1 MNFGGNSLIL
11 ILFLLMFTQGG
22 CGLDS
27 SMLIL
32 ILFLC
37 MFQQGNSFGICEAK

>member
-11 ILFLLMFTQGG
+11 ILFLLMFMQGG

-27 SMLIL
+27 TMLIL
-32 ILFLC
+32 ILFLF
-37 MFQQGNSFGICEAK
+37 MGQGNNCGLCEAK

>member
-11 ILFLLMFTQGG
+11 ILLLLMFTQGS

-32 ILFLC
+32 ILFLF
-37 MFQQGNSFGICEAK
+37 MFQGNNFGICEAN

>member
-1 MNFGGNSLIL
+1 MNFGGNNLIL
-11 ILFLLMFTQGG
+11 IIFLLMFMQGG

-32 ILFLC
+32 ILFCFML
-37 MFQQGNSFGICEAK
+37 QGNNFSLCEAK

>member
-1 MNFGGNSLIL
+1 MNFGGNNLIL
-11 ILFLLMFTQGG
+11 ILFLLMFMQGG

-32 ILFLC
+32 ILFLFMC
-37 MFQQGNSFGICEAK
+37 QGNSFGICEAK